1 MSTKQNLMD
10 LLNFINEKAT
20 FSFTKK
26 EKESEGEQ
34 KQETINNEYKIKLD
48 IKSPKKPIKQL
59 TIPEPFNLSVNKPK
73 VLKEPIAISNHPKIT
88 PLPLANYQKT
98 SLKEIE
104 NERKNRLEI
113 IK

>member
-10 LLNFINEKAT
+10 LITFINEKAT
-20 FSFTKK
+20 FAFNSK
-26 EKESEGEQ
+26 EKEHEGDEGDQ
-34 KQETINNEYKIKLD
+34 KQEKSNIASKLKQD
-48 IKSPKKPIKQL
+48 IKTPKRPFKQL

-73 VLKEPIAISNHPKIT
+73 ILKEPIAISNHPKMT

-104 NERKNRLEI
+104 KFP
-113 IK
+113 IKRY